1 LTNKGPAVGICPP
14 GEVPVG
20 GKVELYVGFRN
31 SVVTYFIG
39 ARKSLAHA
47 RLTKGQGVWM
57 KAAAFVRW
65 HEPDDARVS
74 SPDL

>member
-1 LTNKGPAVGICPP
+1 
-14 GEVPVG
+14 
-20 GKVELYVGFRN
+20 VELYVGFRN